1 MISKRDVISD
11 YLKIYDSIV
20 RFYFDGYMSSDR
32 YAFLYKLNEGVF
44 YLFVLNNAD
53 KVHHHLVKVDF
64 IS

>member
-44 YLFVLNNAD
+44 YLFVLNNRVGG
-53 KVHHHLVKVDF
+53 K
-64 IS
+64 